1 MTQNLIRTIDKN
13 LREFSRKNWW
23 VFIVFFLCLAFIFMT
38 DSWSIVEIL
47 LVFIVYF
54 FADLCIMIMVNL
66 IEENDYK
73 TASIFQLLWNI
84 IFTLLFLYHFIING
98 QGQYILGSIGF
109 LLWVWK
115 NISLH
120 HYKRD
125 ISWINNFFLI
135 TLNILIYVWAYVTL
149 DPELTG
155 QLVLQTVWIT
165 LFTWCLVMK
174 DVYPRARYFQGFIGL
189 SFLVLGSWY
198 GIYLEYLAWNIYGVT
213 ISYFLMPLT
222 VLWVY
227 TRSLKKYI

>member
-1 MTQNLIRTIDKN
+1 MFLLSLI
-13 LREFSRKNWW
+13 
-23 VFIVFFLCLAFIFMT
+23 FIFFT
-38 DSWSIVEIL
+38 DSGSILEIS

-54 FADLCIMIMVNL
+54 FADLCIMIMVSL
-66 IEENDYK
+66 MEENDYK
-73 TASIFQLLWNI
+73 TASIFQLLGNI
-84 IFTLLFLYHFIING
+84 VFTLLFLYHFIING

-115 NISLH
+115 NISLY

-135 TLNILIYVWAYVTL
+135 TLNIVIYVWAYIIF

-174 DVYPRARYFQGFIGL
+174 DAYPRARYFQGFIGL

-198 GIYLEYLAWNIYGVT
+198 GIYLEYLGANIYGVT
-213 ISYFLMPLT
+213 VSYFLMPLT
-222 VLWVY
+222 VLLVY
-227 TRSLKKYI
+227 AWSFKKYI